1 MSTSKDVCL
10 TSLGVLSIGRVLAFE
25 HFTTYLQN
33 ILPTLY
39 KAISCERDTYSK
51 IWACDTSKI
60 KLLTK
65 LLVIIPLEDTFHLC
79 SKEQTYQL
87 DYRIQPLYYIDGRP
101 VLISV
106 MGFQLALQQLI
117 LHNGDIIVAAIY
129 IPTVLSTLYLISK
142 HAKIDSVDKL
152 RPELINFKV
161 TLDYLCKQQMLKTDD
176 VYYTNFGDCLKLLS
190 FNYSSS
196 DHDFLRGSTNRDLIQ
211 QIRLSYGQSEIFLPK
226 PMFAESA
233 AKPMDFI

>member
-10 TSLGVLSIGRVLAFE
+10 TSLETLSIGRVLAFE
-25 HFTTYLQN
+25 YFTTYLQN

-39 KAISCERDTYSK
+39 KAISCERDTYSA
-51 IWACDTSKI
+51 IWSCDTSKI

-106 MGFQLALQQLI
+106 MGIQLALQQITLN
-117 LHNGDIIVAAIY
+117 NGDIIIATIH

-142 HAKIDSVDKL
+142 HGKINSVDKL
-152 RPELINFKV
+152 RPELLKFKG
-161 TLDYLCKQQMLKTDD
+161 TLDYLCDQQMLKTDD
-176 VYYTNFGDCLKLLS
+176 VYHTKFGDCLKLLS
-190 FNYSSS
+190 FNHSSS

-226 PMFAESA
+226 PMFVESA
-233 AKPMDFI
+233 ATAMDFI